1 MRPGTTEMENKK
13 HNPVLTEALSRR
25 RFCALETRNRLPA
38 IFPSLWSSPPFARQI
53 PAFIPQTTAERQSRS
68 FANGSLDADE
78 HLSRKLSDRNREIQ
92 IQEKLP
98 CDEEQ
103 KTVLYLAYG
112 SNLASETFL
121 GNRGIRPLSQVNV
134 YVPELK
140 LTFDLPGIPYGEP
153 CFAVTRFRDTTSGN
167 AGDNEHDSEKSPLVS
182 RQEYHK
188 DRWHKPLIGVVYEV
202 TLTDYAHIIATEG
215 GGRGYQDVLVTCYP
229 FPKDYNPSDTVPDH
243 PDTTPFQA
251 HTLLSPARG
260 DNDDNSRCRWKTQ
273 TPLLRP
279 DPCYAQPS
287 ARYLNLIAS
296 GAAEHNLP
304 VSYRTYLSTIQPYR
318 ITTFRQRVG
327 QVIFLALWGPLI
339 LLLVN
344 LTGCLAG
351 EDGRSPKWLVRVENV
366 VFAAMW
372 TSYDRV
378 FRGIFGDGERTIE
391 DV

>member
-1 MRPGTTEMENKK
+1 MRPGTTEMEIKK
-13 HNPVLTEALSRR
+13 RNPMLTEALSRR
-25 RFCALETRNRLPA
+25 QICALETLSRLPA
-38 IFPSLWSSPPFARQI
+38 IFPALWSSPSSAQRI
-53 PAFIPQTTAERQSRS
+53 PAFIPETIAERQSRS
-68 FANGSLDADE
+68 FENGSLGADE
-78 HLSRKLSDRNREIQ
+78 HLSRTLLGRDHEIQ
-92 IQEKLP
+92 RQEKLP
-98 CDEEQ
+98 CNEEQ

-121 GNRGIRPLSQVNV
+121 GNRGIRPLSQLNV

-153 CFAVTRFRDTTSGN
+153 CFAGTRFRDTTSGDV
-167 AGDNEHDSEKSPLVS
+167 GDNEHDSENSPLVS
-182 RQEYHK
+182 RQDYHK
-188 DRWHKPLIGVVYEV
+188 DRWRKPLIGVVYEV
-202 TLTDYAHIIATEG
+202 TRADYAHIIATEG
-215 GGRGYQDVLVTCYP
+215 GGRGYQDVVVTCYP
-229 FPKDYNPSDTVPDH
+229 FPKDYNPSDAVPDH

-260 DNDDNSRCRWKTQ
+260 DSDKNSRCRWNTQ

-287 ARYLNLIAS
+287 ARYLNLITY

-304 VSYRTYLSTIQPYR
+304 VSYRTYLSTIRPYR

-339 LLLVN
+339 LLLVK
-344 LTGCLAG
+344 LTGWLAG
-351 EDGRSPKWLVRVENV
+351 EDGRSPEWLVKVENV

-372 TSYDRV
+372 MSYDSV

>member
-1 MRPGTTEMENKK
+1 MENKK
-13 HNPVLTEALSRR
+13 HNPVPTEAPSRR
-25 RFCALETRNRLPA
+25 RFCALETLNRLPA
-38 IFPSLWSSPPFARQI
+38 LFPSLWSSPPSARPN
-53 PAFIPQTTAERQSRS
+53 PAFIPQTTAERLSRS
-68 FANGSLDADE
+68 FANGSSGADE
-78 HLSRKLSDRNREIQ
+78 HLSGKLSGGNREIQ

-98 CDEEQ
+98 CEEEP

-112 SNLASETFL
+112 SNLASEAFL
-121 GNRGIRPLSQVNV
+121 GSRGIRPLSQVNV

-140 LTFDLPGIPYGEP
+140 LTFDIPGIPYGEP
-153 CFAVTRFRDTTSGN
+153 CFAGSRFRDTTSEN
-167 AGDNEHDSEKSPLVS
+167 SGDNGQDSEKSPLIS

-202 TLTDYAHIIATEG
+202 TPTDYAHIIATEG

-260 DNDDNSRCRWKTQ
+260 DDDNNGRYRWKTQ
-273 TPLLRP
+273 SPLLRP
-279 DPCYAQPS
+279 DPSYAQPS

-304 VSYRTYLSTIQPYR
+304 VAYRAYLSTIRPYR

-339 LLLVN
+339 LLLLN
-344 LTGCLAG
+344 LADCLAG
-351 EDGRSPKWLVRVENV
+351 EDGRSPGWLVTVEDA

-372 TSYDRV
+372 TSYDRA
-378 FRGIFGDGERTIE
+378 FRGTFGDGERTIE